1 MRRLLALAAMPRGR
15 VALAALLGAA
25 TVVFGVGLMTTS
37 GYLISRAAQHPPVL
51 ELTVA
56 IVGVRF
62 FGLARPIARYLER
75 LASHDLALRSLVHVR
90 TVVFARIEPLAPAGL
105 EGFRRGDL
113 VRRMVG
119 DVDALQGL
127 YVRALGPVLVAATA
141 SVVCVVTAGI
151 MLPEAG
157 AILAAGLL
165 AGGVGVPLVAGWA
178 GRSAGARQA
187 PLRGELSG
195 ELVELLRG
203 APELVAFGA
212 AERAMAAV
220 GARDRELARLARRDA
235 WAAGGVEAL
244 SVVVT
249 GLTAAA
255 VLAVAVSA
263 HAAGRLDAV
272 LIAAL
277 ALLAL
282 ASFEAVA
289 PLASNAREL
298 AAMRAAGGRVLD
310 LVDRRPPVVD
320 PPRPLPP
327 PRGEPAVALD
337 GVTAR
342 YPGADRPVLEGFDLH
357 LDPGSRVA
365 LVGPS
370 GAGKT
375 TVTNLLLRFLDPEV
389 GRVSIAGQ
397 DEREYRAEDIRGTFA
412 LAGQEAHVFN
422 STIRENLRLARPGA
436 SEEELVDALRRAQL
450 ADWVRTLPDG
460 LDTLV
465 GEDGSR
471 LSGGQR
477 QRLVLARAL
486 LADAPVL
493 VLDEPTAHLD
503 RETAEALIRDT
514 FAAAGDRSVLLITHR
529 SEGLGLVDRIVPC
542 G

>member
-1 MRRLLALAAMPRGR
+1 VL
-15 VALAALLGAA
+15 
-25 TVVFGVGLMTTS
+25 FGVGLMTTS

-62 FGLARPIARYLER
+62 FGVARPIARYLER
-75 LASHDLALRSLVHVR
+75 LASHDLALRSLVRVR
-90 TVVFARIEPLAPAGL
+90 AVVFARIEPLAPAGL

-119 DVDALQGL
+119 DIDALQGL
-127 YVRALGPVLVAATA
+127 YVRAVGPVLVAAAA

-157 AILAAGLL
+157 AILAGGLL
-165 AGGVGVPLVAGWA
+165 AGGVGVPVLAGWA
-178 GRSAGARQA
+178 GRSAGTRQA
-187 PLRGELSG
+187 PVRGELSG

-212 AERAMAAV
+212 ADRAIAAV
-220 GARDRELARLARRDA
+220 RDRDRELARLARRDA
-235 WAAGGVEAL
+235 WVAGAVEAL
-244 SVVVT
+244 SVAVT
-249 GLTAAA
+249 GVTVAA

-282 ASFEAVA
+282 AAFEAVA
-289 PLASNAREL
+289 PLPACAREL
-298 AAMRAAGGRVLD
+298 AAMRAAGARVLD
-310 LVDRRPPVVD
+310 LIDRRPEVAD
-320 PPRPLPP
+320 PAHPLPP
-327 PRGEPAVALD
+327 PADRPGVALER
-337 GVTAR
+337 VTAR
-342 YPGADRPVLEGFDLH
+342 YPGAEEPALAGFDLR
-357 LDPGSRVA
+357 LEPGSRIAV
-365 LVGPS
+365 VGPS

-375 TVTNLLLRFLDPEV
+375 TVTNLLLRFLDPEA
-389 GRVSIAGQ
+389 GRVTIAGH
-397 DEREYRAEDIRGTFA
+397 DERDHRAEDVRRTFA

-436 SEEELVDALRRAQL
+436 TDEQLYEALGRAQL
-450 ADWVRTLPDG
+450 ADWVRTLPDA

-503 RETAEALIRDT
+503 TETAEAVVRDT
-514 FAAAGDRSVLLITHR
+514 FAAAGDRTVLLITHR
-529 SEGLGLVDRIVPC
+529 GEGLDLVDRIVPC